1 MFSCLFFTKVYCEF
15 MIILIKRKKQIFLNA
30 HKIFILALPHSVV
43 SEEFKKF
50 PVHISQNLTLTPQAL
65 SLSSELQTAA
75 AAAAAAAAAVTSL
88 QSRPTL
94 CVPIEGS
101 PPGSSVPGILQAR
114 TLEWDAISFSNA

>member
-1 MFSCLFFTKVYCEF
+1 MPFNFFTKVYCEF

-30 HKIFILALPHSVV
+30 HNIFILVLPHSVV

-75 AAAAAAAAAVTSL
+75 AAAAAVTSL

-101 PPGSSVPGILQAR
+101 PPGFSVPGILQAR
-114 TLEWDAISFSNA
+114 TLEWVAISFSNS